1 MKSILDLSETKAYKF
16 FMESSNYCSL
26 DLPQYITF
34 DKILRYVESAVGNKT
49 LEDILQDKQKKPSE
63 YEKVNYQVLIK
74 KDPQYTYRPIQLPNP
89 FLYYLLV
96 RQITNKG
103 NWREIKKRFKEFQQP
118 NIEVAS
124 LPIVK
129 SEYQKSHKAASILN
143 WWEEIEQKS
152 ISLSVQYKYMFTTDI
167 TDCYKSIYTHSI
179 AWALMGKDN
188 AKIKKGEKG
197 YIGNIIDTYMQG
209 MQYGQTNGIPQ
220 GSVLFD
226 FIAEMVLGYA
236 DLLLS
241 QELANQ
247 NITEFKILR
256 YRDDYRIFSNKRE
269 ELERIAFS
277 LQSVL
282 AELNFQLNTKKTF
295 LTENII
301 ENSLKADKAQYLSRF
316 PLYKKTGN
324 RIITTA
330 SSLQQEALYLHSF
343 SKEFP
348 NSGTLTK
355 LLTIFS
361 LRLQKKIK
369 MVMNATVLI
378 AIFTDIALYSPK
390 TYKNII
396 QIISQLIP
404 LFHTTKERKDIIR
417 SVYDKFQLIPNIG
430 ELQVWLQRLT
440 YQMPDV
446 ISFSEPICKI
456 IAKEGHIKLWNNDWV
471 GSTYENSFPY
481 SDICT
486 NWLVTSFTPIIDI
499 DEVSLFEQY

>member
-1 MKSILDLSETKAYKF
+1 MKSILELSETKAYKF

-34 DKILRYVESAVGNKT
+34 DKILSYVESTVGDKT
-49 LEDILQDKQKKPSE
+49 LEDILNNKKNKPSE
-63 YEKVNYQVLIK
+63 YEKVNHHVLIK
-74 KDPQYTYRPIQLPNP
+74 KDPQYTYRTIQLVNP

-103 NWREIKKRFKEFQQP
+103 YWREIKERFKKFQQP

-124 LPIVK
+124 LPMIK
-129 SEYQKSHKAASILN
+129 SEFQKSHKAASILN

-152 ISLSVQYKYMFTTDI
+152 VSLSIQYRYMFITDI
-167 TDCYKSIYTHSI
+167 TDCYNSIYTHSI
-179 AWALMGKDN
+179 AWALMGKDD
-188 AKIKKGEKG
+188 AKAKKGKKG
-197 YIGNIIDTYMQG
+197 YIGNIIDTYIQG

-226 FIAEMVLGYA
+226 FVAEMVLGYA

-241 QELANQ
+241 KKLATQ
-247 NITEFKILR
+247 NITKFKILR

-282 AELNFQLNTKKTF
+282 AELNFQLNTKKTL

-301 ENSLKADKAQYLSRF
+301 ENSIKADKAYYLTRN

-324 RIITTA
+324 RITTTA
-330 SSLQQEALYLHSF
+330 SSLQQEAFYIHKF
-343 SKEFP
+343 SREFP

-361 LRLQKKIK
+361 SRLKKNLK
-369 MVMNATVLI
+369 KVTNAEVLI
-378 AIFTDIALYSPK
+378 AIFTDVALYSPR

-396 QIISQLIP
+396 QIISQVIP
-404 LFHTTKERKDIIR
+404 LFHTTKAREDIIK

-446 ISFSEPICKI
+446 IQFSEPICKI
-456 IAKEGHIKLWNNDWV
+456 VAKESNIKLWNNDWV
-471 GSTYENSFPY
+471 SNVYESDFPY
-481 SDICT
+481 SEIYTD
-486 NWLVTSFTPIIDI
+486 WLVTSFTPIIDI
-499 DEVSLFEQY
+499 DEVSLFKQY